1 MRHNLELT
9 RNDSA
14 LFDTVRTARAI
25 EQGMQH
31 IWERHAD
38 GLEPAHYTI
47 AERNRPAL
55 VARPETGGAAA
66 AAESAVETDT
76 ANGAVD
82 SSADTPRQ

>member
-9 RNDSA
+9 RNESA

-31 IWERHAD
+31 IWERHAE

-47 AERNRPAL
+47 AERNRPAP
-55 VARPETGGAAA
+55 VARPETGGAAVGSVEDA
-66 AAESAVETDT
+66 ADD
-76 ANGAVD
+76 AVD
-82 SSADTPRQ
+82 GPADTPRQ